1 MKRVLLTVL
10 ALIVVVFLLATFVM
24 AQTVGNAVRIPLM
37 SDDDSDSV
45 GAFRFCS
52 LLGSG
57 DHANA
62 QGRMVNIRTTT
73 AASGSTTVT
82 AVTTGS
88 APFQNVAVGDE
99 LTFPTP
105 GTTPVGTATPAGGET
120 IRIVTA
126 KASADSI
133 TVHATIDL
141 SIPATGY
148 PFTHR
153 KKSCGT
159 TAAFGW
165 FSTINFQ
172 DFDVTVSVDQ
182 GDATSVDAI
191 LECENVGAVPMP
203 NRIWVKN
210 YLLATY
216 GNDETGTTTVAVF
229 NHYDRCRVGI
239 SIADDASD
247 AGANLEKI
255 SASVRGRR
263 PNP

>member
-1 MKRVLLTVL
+1 MKRFLLTLGAL
-10 ALIVVVFLLATFVM
+10 ALAASTW

-45 GAFRFCS
+45 GAFRYCA

-57 DHANA
+57 DDANA

-73 AASGSTTVT
+73 ATSGSTTVT
-82 AVTTGS
+82 AVTTGTG
-88 APFQNVAVGDE
+88 PFQNVAVGDE
-99 LTFPTP
+99 LTWPTP
-105 GTTPVGTATPAGGET
+105 GTTPAGTATPAGGET
-120 IRIVTA
+120 VRYVVA

-133 TVHATIDL
+133 TVGPAAIDL

-153 KKSCGT
+153 KLSCGT

-191 LECENVGAVPMP
+191 LQCENVGAVSMA
-203 NRIWVKN
+203 NNIWVKN
-210 YLLATY
+210 YLLATF
-216 GNDETGTTTVAVF
+216 GNAETGRTTVAVF
-229 NHYDRCRVGI
+229 NHFDRCRVGI
-239 SIADDASD
+239 SLASDASD
-247 AGANLEKI
+247 AGANAEKI
-255 SASVRGRR
+255 SAVVRGRR